1 MPLVTKLVDAF
12 LRPAMIESSI
22 DPGQGDPIAPAG
34 AVPQGRPLWVAKLP
48 MSFKTY
54 FSRSKRLGMRPI
66 PFLGTFLVVGFLFAI
81 QQWLGARIWY
91 QNIEFNLLPVIAAWE
106 LQYLLWGIFCWFLW
120 LWLGEKLQKCGWR
133 YILSRILP
141 LSILMSVVVEMALA
155 AAFPQFPVRHTPMNF
170 WQRLDFSLT
179 EEFLENTAVFW
190 GAFLVI
196 RAIGYYRESR
206 QKERDMSQLAIELT
220 EARMLALRMQI
231 NPHFLFNTMN
241 SVSSLMYTDV
251 RAADR
256 VLEQLCGLL
265 RVSLER
271 GPKPLICLQQEME
284 FIEMYL
290 SLQDLRSQGQVHQDI
305 RIDPRLYDALVPN
318 MILQPIVEN
327 AYVHGLSRVGSGIVE
342 IEAKD
347 DAGRL
352 SISVR
357 NSGLGLK
364 PVKERESAGMGIGL
378 SNVRKRLRLHFAERG
393 QMTLREIAPGLVEV
407 NLRFP
412 LTFAAPGDL
421 AAQPEL
427 ELLHGQA
434 RVAENGH
441 C

>member
-1 MPLVTKLVDAF
+1 MHLVTKLVDAI
-12 LRPAMIESSI
+12 LQPAMIGSSV
-22 DPGQGDPIAPAG
+22 DPPQGDLIAPAEEARVG
-34 AVPQGRPLWVAKLP
+34 QPLWLAKVS
-48 MSFKTY
+48 MSLTTFL
-54 FSRSKRLGMRPI
+54 SRSKRLGLRPI
-66 PFLGTFLVVGFLFAI
+66 PFLGSFLVVGLLFAI

-91 QNIEFNLLPVIAAWE
+91 QHLEFNLLPVIAAWE
-106 LQYLLWGIFCWFLW
+106 LQYLLWGIFCWCLW
-120 LWLGEKLQKCGWR
+120 LWLGEKLQKCGWL
-133 YILSRILP
+133 YLLSRILP
-141 LSILMSVVVEMALA
+141 LSIVMGVAVEMALA
-155 AAFPQFPVRHTPMNF
+155 AAFPQFPVRRSPMNF

-206 QKERDMSQLAIELT
+206 QKERDMSQLAVELT

-271 GPKPLICLQQEME
+271 GPKQLICLQQEME

-290 SLQDLRSQGQVHQDI
+290 SLQDLRSQGQVRQEIHV
-305 RIDPRLYDALVPN
+305 DPRLYDALIPN

-327 AYVHGLSRVGSGIVE
+327 AYVHGLSRVGSGLLQ
-342 IEAKD
+342 IEAREE
-347 DAGRL
+347 AGRL

-357 NSGLGLK
+357 NSGVGLR
-364 PVKERESAGMGIGL
+364 PAKERETAGMGIGL
-378 SNVRKRLRLHFAERG
+378 TNVRKRLRLHFAERA
-393 QMTLREIAPGLVEV
+393 QMTLIEISPGLVEV
-407 NLRFP
+407 NVRFP
-412 LTFAAPGDL
+412 LAFAGPADL
-421 AAQPEL
+421 AADPAEQ
-427 ELLHGQA
+427 LLQG
-434 RVAENGH
+434 
-441 C
+441 

>member
-1 MPLVTKLVDAF
+1 MPLVTKLVDAI
-12 LRPAMIESSI
+12 LQPAMIDSSI
-22 DPGQGDPIAPAG
+22 DPRHGDRIAPAEALHEG
-34 AVPQGRPLWVAKLP
+34 QPLWLAKVS
-48 MSFKTY
+48 MSLKTF
-54 FSRSKRLGMRPI
+54 FSRSKRLGMRPL

-106 LQYLLWGIFCWFLW
+106 LQYLLWGIFCWCLW

-141 LSILMSVVVEMALA
+141 LSILMGVAVEMALA
-155 AAFPQFPVRHTPMNF
+155 AAFPQFPVRRSPMNF

-206 QKERDMSQLAIELT
+206 QKERDMSQLAVELT

-271 GPKPLICLQQEME
+271 GPKQLICLQQEME

-290 SLQDLRSQGQVHQDI
+290 SLQDLRSQGEVRQEIHV
-305 RIDPRLYDALVPN
+305 DPRLYDALVPN

-327 AYVHGLSRVGSGIVE
+327 AYVHGLSRVGSGLLE
-342 IEAKD
+342 IEAREEG
-347 DAGRL
+347 GRVC
-352 SISVR
+352 IAVR
-357 NSGLGLK
+357 NSGVGLR
-364 PVKERESAGMGIGL
+364 PAKELESAGMGIGL
-378 SNVRKRLRLHFAERG
+378 TNVRKRLRLHFGERA
-393 QMTLREIAPGLVEV
+393 QMTLNEVALGIVEV
-407 NLRFP
+407 NVRFP

-421 AAQPEL
+421 AADPAEQ
-427 ELLHGQA
+427 LLRG
-434 RVAENGH
+434 
-441 C
+441 

>member
-1 MPLVTKLVDAF
+1 MPLVTKLVEAF
-12 LRPAMIESSI
+12 LQPAMIENSI
-22 DPGQGDPIAPAG
+22 DPLQGDSIAPAG
-34 AVPQGRPLWVAKLP
+34 ALPPTQPLWLAKLP
-48 MSFKTY
+48 MNFKTF

-81 QQWLGARIWY
+81 QQWLGVRIWY
-91 QNIEFNLLPVIAAWE
+91 QKMEFPLLPVIEAWE
-106 LQYLLWGIFCWFLW
+106 LQYLIWGIFCWFLW
-120 LWLGEKLQKCGWR
+120 LWLGEKLQKAGWR
-133 YILSRILP
+133 YIVLRILP
-141 LSILMSVVVEMALA
+141 LSLLMGVLVEMALA
-155 AAFPQFPVRHTPMNF
+155 ATFPQFPIRRTTMNF

-179 EEFLENTAVFW
+179 DELLQNTAVFW

-206 QKERDMSQLAIELT
+206 QKERDMSQLAVELT

-271 GPKPLICLQQEME
+271 GPKQLICLQQEME

-290 SLQDLRSQGQVHQDI
+290 SLQDLRSQGQVRQDI
-305 RIDPRLYDALVPN
+305 RIDPRFYDALVPN

-327 AYVHGLSRVGSGIVE
+327 AYVHGLSRVGSGFLA
-342 IEAKD
+342 IEAKED
-347 DAGRL
+347 GGRL
-352 SISVR
+352 SICVR

-364 PVKERESAGMGIGL
+364 PLGERDSTGMGIGL
-378 SNVRKRLRLHFAERG
+378 SNVRKRLRLHFADRA
-393 QMTLREIAPGLVEV
+393 QMTLSEIGSGLVEV

-421 AAQPEL
+421 ASHHAE
-427 ELLHGQA
+427 ELLRG
-434 RVAENGH
+434 
-441 C
+441 